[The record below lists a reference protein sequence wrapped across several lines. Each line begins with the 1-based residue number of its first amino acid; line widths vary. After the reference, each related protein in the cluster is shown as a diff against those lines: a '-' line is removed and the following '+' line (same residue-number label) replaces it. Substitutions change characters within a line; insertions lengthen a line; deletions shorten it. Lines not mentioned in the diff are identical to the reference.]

1 MRIARRATPQRPA
14 SAIKAVLPNSPVL
27 PNSQTSGEPKAG
39 IAHTIAVGL
48 VGALWA
54 VLNVTAYAGLIFSGP
69 LAPALFIATSAMLT
83 GYAVAA
89 LVIALGSRVPGIVT
103 TALSPSAVVYAA
115 AVSGLDQQLVHAG
128 LGDATVR
135 ASLALLLCGLTTA
148 IGGLALWLVGT
159 LRAGAAAQLLPYP
172 VIGGY
177 HAGLGGLFIVGGMN
191 VATGLPPHLVMP
203 GGLERP
209 LLLLQIGACFALG
222 LLILYLSQRLRHW
235 WIIPSLLLAS
245 TLVFHAVRMGWH
257 ADLDAARAAGWLLGP
272 FPHSAALPVLS
283 ALSPSSFSLVSWEAI
298 YTWAPYLVSNT
309 TLLTI
314 ALMLTITGL
323 ELNLH
328 RAVDMDA
335 ELKVAGIGN
344 VLCGVLGGMPSC
356 HGLAATMF
364 LQREGAASRLGAL
377 IPTLGTAAVLL
388 AGLQVL
394 ELIPRFVFGALLVS
408 FGIERL
414 FIRLRADC
422 VTLPRHEAG
431 IALAV
436 AGCTLWLGVV
446 NGLLI
451 GIGLAILLFAWN
463 YRHVPI
469 IRASLSGRICRSSVI
484 RPSDA
489 MSVLASEGESILLQ
503 RLQGYLFFL
512 NAAVL
517 PAAVSE
523 RVGAG
528 GILRF
533 LVIDFRDVVGMD
545 SSAQG
550 AFERVEQ
557 LASEHGFQVLLSSLS
572 TAMAAQFRRAELR
585 KAPLLRARL
594 FDTADHA
601 LQHAEDCIL
610 ADAAVAAPDA
620 SLSLAR
626 QLGASLGIEVAE
638 ARLDSYLDRITLLA
652 GMTLISQGEPA
663 DAMYLIE
670 RGSVSARLERPGN
683 VSLRLRTATAGALV
697 GEVAI
702 YRGGV
707 RTASVVAEED
717 CVVARLTTA
726 ALARMERCDPALANL
741 LQRFL
746 IMQLAD
752 KLADSTRMA
761 EMLLR

>member
-1 MRIARRATPQRPA
+1 MRIARRAPLPGPA
-14 SAIKAVLPNSPVL
+14 PAIKAFAPDIPT
-27 PNSQTSGEPKAG
+27 QKAPKAG
-39 IAHTIAVGL
+39 VFHTLAVGS

-89 LVIALGSRVPGIVT
+89 LVIALGSRVPGMAT
-103 TALSPSAVVYAA
+103 TALGPSAIVYAA
-115 AVSGLDQQLVHAG
+115 AVSGLDAQLVHAG
-128 LGDATVR
+128 FGDATIR

-148 IGGLALWLVGT
+148 TGGLALWLVGA

-177 HAGLGGLFIVGGMN
+177 HAGLGGLFVAGGLS
-191 VATGLPPHLVMP
+191 VATGLAPRLVLMN
-203 GGLERP
+203 GLERP
-209 LLLLQIGACFALG
+209 LLLVQVGACVALG
-222 LLILYLSQRLRHW
+222 LLILYLSRRLRHW
-235 WIIPSLLLAS
+235 WVIPGLLLAS
-245 TLVFHAVRMGWH
+245 TLTFHAMRMGWH
-257 ADLDAARAAGWLLGP
+257 SDMITARAAGWLLGP

-283 ALSPSSFSLVSWEAI
+283 ALSPSSFSLLSWEAA
-298 YTWAPYLVSNT
+298 YAWAPYVASNIM
-309 TLLTI
+309 LLTI
-314 ALMLTITGL
+314 GLMLTIAGL
-323 ELNLH
+323 ELDLH
-328 RAVDMDA
+328 RAIDMDA

-344 VLCGVLGGMPSC
+344 VLCGVLGGLPSC
-356 HGLAATMF
+356 HGFAATML
-364 LQREGAASRLGAL
+364 LQREGAGSRLGAL
-377 IPTLGTAAVLL
+377 IPPIGAIAVLL

-394 ELIPRFVFGALLVS
+394 EFIPRFVFGALLVS
-408 FGIERL
+408 FGVERL

-422 VTLPRHEAG
+422 VTLPRHEAA

-451 GIGLAILLFAWN
+451 GVGLAVLLFAWN

-469 IRASLSGRICRSSVI
+469 IRASLSGRVCRSTVI

-489 MSVLASEGESILLQ
+489 MAVLDAEGESILLQ

-517 PAAVSE
+517 PAAVSG
-523 RVGAG
+523 RAGAG
-528 GILRF
+528 KTLRF

-572 TAMAAQFRRAELR
+572 TAMTAQFRRAELR

-594 FDTADHA
+594 FATADHA
-601 LQHAEDCIL
+601 LQHAEERIL
-610 ADAAVAAPDA
+610 ASAALTAPDA

-638 ARLDSYLDRITLLA
+638 ARLDPYLDRMALAA
-652 GMTLISQGEPA
+652 GMTLIHQGEPA

-670 RGSVSARLERPGN
+670 RGSVSAQLDRPGN
-683 VSLRLRTATAGALV
+683 APLRLRTTTAGALV

-702 YRGGV
+702 YRGGE

-726 ALARMERCDPALANL
+726 ALARMERDDPALASL

-761 EMLLR
+761 DMLLR